1 MKKAAIYAR
10 VSTRG
15 QEASLETQLGRCRN
29 IAAGRG
35 FQVVHEASEIVS
47 GAARH
52 LPERNRIM
60 KAARAGKF
68 QALFV
73 VRMDRWGRS
82 TVDLLSTMQELEA
95 LGVTFV
101 SIEDGIDLSTPTG
114 RLQAE
119 ILASIAAFERAL
131 IQDRANEGREA
142 ARAKG
147 KKFGR
152 RPKLTQEQK
161 NEAIRLLSLGLK
173 QGEVAD
179 SLQVH
184 RMVVHRIAKELAR
197 NTPKEGGDFGPL
209 FRAGEGGQEPR
220 QD

>member
-10 VSTRG
+10 VSTKG
-15 QEASLETQLGRCRN
+15 QEASLETQLARCRDM
-29 IAAGRG
+29 AKARG

-52 LPERNRIM
+52 LPERNRAM

-73 VRMDRWGRS
+73 VRLDRWGRS
-82 TVDLLSTMQELEA
+82 TVDLLTTMQELEQ
-95 LGVTFV
+95 LGVTFI

-119 ILASIAAFERAL
+119 ILASIATFERSL

-152 RPKLTQEQK
+152 RPKLSTEQR
-161 NEAIRLLSLGLK
+161 NEAIRLLSLGMK
-173 QGEVAD
+173 QGEVAGN
-179 SLQVH
+179 LQVH

-197 NTPKEGGDFGPL
+197 NTPREGADFGPL
-209 FRAGEGGQEPR
+209 FRAGEGGPEPR